1 MSYIFEHTRLGF
13 CWWDLLALVILVIVV
28 VAFAVK
34 RSKLKTNRMNWKI
47 SYLNCM
53 RKIQL
58 RQIRNFN
65 DVGTS
70 GRVYYC

>member
-34 RSKLKTNRMNWKI
+34 RSKLKDEQDE
-47 SYLNCM
+47 LED
-53 RKIQL
+53 QL
-58 RQIRNFN
+58 SELYAEESVEA
-65 DVGTS
+65 DKEL
-70 GRVYYC
+70 

>member
-34 RSKLKTNRMNWKI
+34 RSKLKDEQDE
-47 SYLNCM
+47 LED
-53 RKIQL
+53 QL
-58 RQIRNFN
+58 SELYAE
-65 DVGTS
+65 DSVKADKEL
-70 GRVYYC
+70 